1 MIGVVQRVVP
11 GRAKQDKI
19 THSMKF
25 VRGLA
30 NASFLLA
37 GVASAPASPI
47 PIANPLRPLASV
59 LLVLAL
65 LGTTREGVYNILWGL
80 VFAFATLNILSLG
93 ARHFDANKRGL
104 SFGEVL
110 AIMVVV
116 MSVLLLGWELLYEFN
131 ILPLR
136 FTPE

>member
-1 MIGVVQRVVP
+1 
-11 GRAKQDKI
+11 
-19 THSMKF
+19 MKF
-25 VRGLA
+25 VRGFT

-37 GVASAPASPI
+37 GVASAPATAI
-47 PIANPLRPLASV
+47 PLANPLRALASI
-59 LLVLAL
+59 LPALAL

-110 AIMVVV
+110 AIMVVAV
-116 MSVLLLGWELLYEFN
+116 SVLLLGWELLYEFN